1 MSARLRLTD
10 LNNAGADLETA
21 LREIKGVA
29 GVLYSLEEPTGD
41 SAALSYLSDRP
52 HEHREEAM
60 DAFRRILGSTSTGKG
75 RRCVITRRAIDSATH
90 RPNHVLPGW
99 CFSSTAETSRLLT

>member
-29 GVLYSLEEPTGD
+29 GVLYSLEEPTGRFGRAEL
-41 SAALSYLSDRP
+41 SERPAARAPRGSDGCIP
-52 HEHREEAM
+52 AHFGL
-60 DAFRRILGSTSTGKG
+60 D
-75 RRCVITRRAIDSATH
+75 
-90 RPNHVLPGW
+90 
-99 CFSSTAETSRLLT
+99 